1 MASPQDDFM
10 KMFSDFK
17 MPAMPAMPD
26 MSAFAEAQKRNIE
39 AITTANKLAMEGA
52 QAVARRNM
60 EIMQQAMGE
69 MTEAVQS
76 MASQEPAATK
86 AAKQAEMMKAAYEK
100 AVANM
105 REIGELIQKSNGEA
119 VGVLNARF
127 TAAMEEVKGLVAKG

>member
-10 KMFSDFK
+10 KMFSEFK
-17 MPAMPAMPD
+17 MPNMPD

-39 AITTANKLAMEGA
+39 ALTTANRLAMEGA

-69 MTEAVQS
+69 MTQAVQS
-76 MASQEPAATK
+76 MASQEPAAAK
-86 AAKQAEMMKAAYEK
+86 AARQAELLKTGYEK

-105 REIGELIQKSNGEA
+105 REVVELIQKSNGEA
-119 VGVLNARF
+119 LGVLNARF
-127 TAAMEEVKGLVAKG
+127 TTAMEEVKGLVAKGQG